1 MATVVSP
8 TGRNYFATMYRIS
21 RSKRIGN
28 LIANLKCRFS
38 DRRTDSH
45 INIFGVTTI
54 DTLHYLDRPQ
64 SDMPY
69 RTPPTCMRCAY
80 HPTARIIKQQRD
92 TIGRRKRH
100 PGGRSVTKPS
110 ARETYSICSVSFHD
124 KKLGGID
131 KTSLPCT

>member
-1 MATVVSP
+1 MMATVVSS

-28 LIANLKCRFS
+28 LIANLKCRLS

-45 INIFGVTTI
+45 INIFGFTTI

-69 RTPPTCMRCAY
+69 RTPPTCMRCTY

-92 TIGRRKRH
+92 TIGRRNRQTH
-100 PGGRSVTKPS
+100 
-110 ARETYSICSVSFHD
+110 ARQIGYQTIGSRNIFH
-124 KKLGGID
+124 LFGIF
-131 KTSLPCT
+131 P